1 MNSTFDK
8 AAGLIRRGKCVIA
21 STGAG
26 MSVESGIPDFRSAG
40 GIWEKYPPE
49 EYATIDAF
57 MATPGKVWRL
67 WNELGA
73 QFAGCKPHAGHRAL
87 AELEHAGRLT
97 AVITQNVDNL
107 HQEAGSR
114 RVIEYH
120 GNSRRLVCL
129 ECRADSPFEP
139 AAERPDVPRCAC
151 GGLLKPDVVMFGEM
165 IPQRA
170 MLQAEAYARSA
181 DVVLTVGTSAQ
192 VYPAAELP
200 LTAKRNG
207 AVLIELNVNETDFT
221 PFTDVFLE
229 GPAGETLPEL
239 ARGILR
245 R

>member
-1 MNSTFDK
+1 MNNLSR
-8 AAGLIRRGKCVIA
+8 AADYVRRGKCVIA

-49 EYATIDAF
+49 EYATIEAF
-57 MATPGKVWRL
+57 LAAPGKVWRF
-67 WNELGA
+67 WNELAA
-73 QFAGCKPHAGHRAL
+73 QFSSCRPHAGHRAL
-87 AELEHAGRLT
+87 AELEQAGRLS

-120 GNSRRLVCL
+120 GNSRRVVCL
-129 ECRADSPFEP
+129 DCRAERPFDA
-139 AAERPDVPRCAC
+139 AAERPAVPRCGC

-170 MLQAEAYARSA
+170 MLQAEAYARAA
-181 DVVLTVGTSAQ
+181 DVVLIVGTSAQ

-207 AVLIELNVNETDFT
+207 ATLIEFNVSETDFT
-221 PFTDVFLE
+221 PFVDVFVQR
-229 GPAGETLPEL
+229 PAGETLPEL
-239 ARGILR
+239 ARQL
-245 R
+245 

>member
-1 MNSTFDK
+1 MNDLDK
-8 AAGLIRRGKCVIA
+8 AADIIRRGKCVIA

-57 MATPGKVWRL
+57 MANPEKVWRL
-67 WNELGA
+67 WKELGA
-73 QFAGCKPHAGHRAL
+73 QFAGCRPHGGHRAL
-87 AELEHAGRLT
+87 AELEQAGRLT

-129 ECRADSPFEP
+129 DCRGEGPFDPAEEP
-139 AAERPDVPRCAC
+139 PAVPRCGC

-181 DVVLTVGTSAQ
+181 DVVLIVGTSAQ

-207 AVLIELNVNETDFT
+207 AVLIEVNTIETDFT
-221 PFTDVFLE
+221 PLVDVFLE
-229 GPAGETLPEL
+229 GPAGKTLPEL
-239 ARGILR
+239 ARRVLSG
-245 R
+245 